1 MDPIVTTKNGSV
13 RGKLTKINS
22 CTSKSIFSTVK
33 FANIPYAKCPR
44 FKKPIPVE
52 NWDGERDGTGETSYQ
67 PQINTVAQNIKCLDG
82 AAFFDKSYADRL
94 QNAKMQEET
103 LHLTVRFEN

>member
-13 RGKLTKINS
+13 RGKHTKINS
-22 CTSKSIFSTVK
+22 CASKKIFSTVK

-44 FKKPIPVE
+44 FEKPVPVE
-52 NWDGERDGTGETSYQ
+52 NWDGTGETSYQ
-67 PQINTVAQNIKCLDG
+67 PQINTVAQNIKNLDG
-82 AAFFDKSYADRL
+82 ASFFDQSYADRL
-94 QNAKMQEET
+94 ENAKMQEET

>member
-1 MDPIVTTKNGSV
+1 MDAIVSTKNGSV
-13 RGKLTKINS
+13 RGKLAKINS
-22 CTSKSIFSTVK
+22 CTSKRNFSTVK

-44 FKKPIPVE
+44 FEKPVPVE

-67 PQINTVAQNIKCLDG
+67 PQINTVAQNIKSLDG
-82 AAFFDKSYADRL
+82 ASFFDQSYTDRL
-94 QNAKMQEET
+94 QNAKMQEEY